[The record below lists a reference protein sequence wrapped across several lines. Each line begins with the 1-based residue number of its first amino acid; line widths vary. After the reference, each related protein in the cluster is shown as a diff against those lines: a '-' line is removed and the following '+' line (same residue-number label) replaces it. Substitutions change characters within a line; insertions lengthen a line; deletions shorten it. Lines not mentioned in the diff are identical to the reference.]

1 MMDSVYEG
9 ESAYRVLCFGDSNTW
24 GYEAGSG
31 RRFAEGRRW
40 PGVLASALGAG
51 FRVLEDGYC
60 GRTTVFE
67 DPVVPGRRGI
77 VALASAL
84 ESQRPLGLVIIMLG
98 TNDLKTMFSA
108 PAESI
113 SRGAAKLVELVAAT
127 PAAGLGGKA
136 PRVLLVAPPPILEA
150 GSFAEVFEGGAAK
163 SRLLPAKLAA
173 VAESHGADFF
183 DSGSVAVSNPLD
195 GIHLGLESHEKLGLA
210 LADRVRAIARR

>member
-1 MMDSVYEG
+1 MDSVYEG

-40 PGVLASALGAG
+40 PGVLAAALGPG

-60 GRTTVFE
+60 GRTTVFD

-113 SRGAAKLVELVAAT
+113 SRGAAKLVELVAAS
-127 PAAGLGGKA
+127 PSAGAGGKA
-136 PRVLLVAPPPILEA
+136 PRILLVAPPPILEA

-173 VAESHGADFF
+173 VAEAHAVDFF
-183 DSGSVAVSNPLD
+183 DAGLVAATNPLD

-210 LADRVRAIARR
+210 MAARVREISRR